1 MTNPYAAHLGTRD
14 PLAVIAATPGR
25 LQSCIDR
32 LGPERT
38 GKAPAPGKW
47 SPREVLC
54 HLADAE
60 VVFAYRLRQTLAED
74 HHVIQPFDQDKWAP
88 AYSAYDAAA
97 ALAVF
102 TAVRN
107 WNVALIR
114 AAGPSALAK
123 RVTHPERGEMT
134 FETIVQTMAGHDLN
148 HLPQLETLVNS

>member
-1 MTNPYAAHLGTRD
+1 M
-14 PLAVIAATPGR
+14 IAATPDR
-25 LQSCIDR
+25 LQSYIGRLCPDR
-32 LGPERT
+32 TEKP
-38 GKAPAPGKW
+38 PAPGKW

-102 TAVRN
+102 SAVRN
-107 WNVALIR
+107 WNVALLR
-114 AAGPSALAK
+114 SAGPSALTK
-123 RVTHPERGEMT
+123 KVTHPERGEMT
-134 FETIVQTMAGHDLN
+134 FETIIETMAGHDLN
-148 HLPQLETLVNS
+148 HLQQFETLVNS